1 MSRDDRYYITFIAS
15 PYHAHSQNPQ
25 LEITRMCVK
34 RIVSVFFTDRDA
46 VNDLAIIT
54 TVMNGK
60 EMTLV
65 HEFLAENGMTRSA
78 LLYLDS
84 GVLKTVYCGL
94 DEIEDYIKERKDLK

>member
-1 MSRDDRYYITFIAS
+1 MNRDDHYHITYIVL

-25 LEITRMCVK
+25 LELVRMCVK

-46 VNDLAIIT
+46 VNDRAIIT

-60 EMTLV
+60 ELSLV
-65 HEFLAENGMTRSA
+65 HKFLAENGITRSA
-78 LLYLDS
+78 LLYLDND
-84 GVLKTVYCGL
+84 VLKTVHCNL